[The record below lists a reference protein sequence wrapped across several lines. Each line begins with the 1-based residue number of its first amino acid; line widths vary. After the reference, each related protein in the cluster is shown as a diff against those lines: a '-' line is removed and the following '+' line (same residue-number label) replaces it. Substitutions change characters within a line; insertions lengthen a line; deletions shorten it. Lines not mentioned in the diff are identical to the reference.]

1 MRDLDLATGIGDLF
15 GKFTLTTAAVAWV
28 GSFAAENIT
37 FTVQVANLG
46 EATAANV
53 VVRLVVDGVQL
64 ELQRTIAA
72 AGLSVSAARREGR
85 AR

>member
-1 MRDLDLATGIGDLF
+1 
-15 GKFTLTTAAVAWV
+15 V
-28 GSFAAENIT
+28 ENIT

-85 AR
+85 EGDAPLLRLQLRR